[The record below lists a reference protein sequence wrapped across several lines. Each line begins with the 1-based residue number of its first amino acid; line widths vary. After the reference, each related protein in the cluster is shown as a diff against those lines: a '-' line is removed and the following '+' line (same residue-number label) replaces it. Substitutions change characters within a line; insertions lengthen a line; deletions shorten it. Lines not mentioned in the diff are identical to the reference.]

1 MSGLATVSRS
11 GSWRMNQESANA
23 STANADA
30 TRKTV
35 LSALVKACR

>member
-11 GSWRMNQESANA
+11 GSWRMNQASANA
-23 STANADA
+23 TSANAEA

-35 LSALVKACR
+35 ESAFVKACR